1 MARRVLP
8 LLLLTAAC
16 TDRDLYGKV
25 GQEPAQADKIAF
37 TGVLC
42 TDNPATRKFPV
53 KIMFIV
59 ESGDLL
65 SEVSPNREHVNA
77 MEQVISQ
84 YLPIAN
90 VYVGVVRYD
99 RDAVSLIT
107 DMTGRVNSGFTR
119 DAALIDAAMANLRQ
133 QGAGRDLAGAMSL
146 AGSLITGDAFQADR
160 GPLSRTKYVVVHI
173 VSGTPNPAILPIQCD
188 ALFPVTPPIC
198 ELAYLEKVVRDLRLQ
213 VLDLGAAELTFHTI
227 FLDSGKVEG
236 EPCDPRAGA
245 AGQCTSAPGLTC
257 VQAGARPDAGRCV
270 QLCDPTNPICN
281 ANPARTACV
290 STQLPN
296 GTTLDHCASGEL
308 SCFDGMDND
317 GDGQTMDCADPNYPY
332 NCRGQMNCEEDC
344 VSACHVDRFGL
355 AMALSTGGRY
365 ERIESP
371 DQISLGRI
379 DFRSTQRLFVLKEFL
394 VSNRNAIATLDG
406 FIPDSDGDG
415 LSDIEE
421 QGLGLNP
428 IEPDS
433 DFDHYNDKLE
443 HNLRTLGLDPQSPNT
458 FADCPDPTIDTD
470 GDGLMDC
477 EEKLLGSDRTLFDSD
492 ADGFPDNIEFR
503 AGTNMLFND
512 NLDDLDLDG
521 VNNGKEI
528 RAHSDAATN
537 DARGRAELSYR
548 YRTTDLG
555 PTTDFR
561 SCYDFRVSNVT
572 LVNTLDRGFGPGI
585 NDIEIYFGQVP
596 DGALEKFGLFHVS
609 QQRIQY
615 FPAPIEKRIPDTP
628 AVDLDEADFTFF
640 EQ

>member
-1 MARRVLP
+1 MLRRGTTA
-8 LLLLTAAC
+8 LLLLTLAC

-65 SEVSPNREHVNA
+65 SEVAPQSEHVDA
-77 MEQVISQ
+77 MEAVISQ
-84 YLPIAN
+84 FLPIAN
-90 VYVGVVRYD
+90 VFVGVVRYD
-99 RDAVSLIT
+99 RDAVSLVT
-107 DMTGRVNSGFTR
+107 EMTGTVNSGFTR
-119 DAALIDAAMANLRQ
+119 DPALLDGAIANLRNSGQ
-133 QGAGRDLAGAMSL
+133 GRDLAGALSL

-173 VSGTPNPAILPIQCD
+173 VSGTPNPAILPIQCEGI
-188 ALFPVTPPIC
+188 FPVVPPIC

-213 VLDLGAAELTFHTI
+213 VLDLGAAELTFHTM
-227 FLDSGKVEG
+227 FLDSGQVEG
-236 EPCDPRAGA
+236 EPCDPRAG

-257 VQAGARPDAGRCV
+257 VQAGARPNAGRCV
-270 QLCDPTNPICN
+270 QLCDPAAPLCN
-281 ANPARTACV
+281 ANPARAACV
-290 STQLPN
+290 STRLPN

-308 SCFDGMDND
+308 ACFDGMDND
-317 GDGQTMDCADPNYPY
+317 RDGQTMDCADPNYPY
-332 NCRGQMNCEEDC
+332 ACRGQMNCEEDC
-344 VSACHVDRFGL
+344 ASACHVDRFGL

-365 ERIESP
+365 ERFESY
-371 DQISLGRI
+371 DQINLGRI

-394 VSNRNAIATLDG
+394 VFNKNAIPTLDG
-406 FIPDSDGDG
+406 FVPDSDGDG
-415 LSDIEE
+415 LSDAEE
-421 QGLGLNP
+421 AGLGLSP

-433 DFDHYNDKLE
+433 DFDYYNDKLE
-443 HNLRTLGLDPQSPNT
+443 HDLRTLGLDPQSPNT
-458 FADCPDPTIDTD
+458 FPDCADPTIDTD
-470 GDGLMDC
+470 GDGLYDC
-477 EEKLLGSDRTLFDSD
+477 EEKLLGSDKTLFDTD

-503 AGTNMLFND
+503 TRTNILFND

-528 RAHSDAATN
+528 RAHTDATTN
-537 DARGRAELSYR
+537 DAKGRAELAYR
-548 YRTTDLG
+548 YRSTDLG

-615 FPAPIEKRIPDTP
+615 FPPDRRVPDTP
-628 AVDLDEADFTFF
+628 AVDLDEDDFTFF